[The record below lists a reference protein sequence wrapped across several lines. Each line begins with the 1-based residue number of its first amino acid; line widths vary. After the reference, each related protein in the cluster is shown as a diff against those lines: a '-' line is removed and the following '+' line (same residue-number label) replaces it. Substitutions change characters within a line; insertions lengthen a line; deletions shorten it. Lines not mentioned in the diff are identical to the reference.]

1 LYVPALGQA
10 AAGVLHEGPPH
21 ADVLWLSVPFTRH
34 GSAAG
39 YLAIDA
45 IYYTAEQ
52 EGNDN

>member
-1 LYVPALGQA
+1 LGQA

-21 ADVLWLSVPFTRH
+21 ADVLCLSVPFMRR

-39 YLAIDA
+39 YLAVDGT